1 MVLAAMGRQQD
12 ALAILRECDQT
23 SRPEM
28 MRTFLRSLCALLE
41 GERQESL
48 EAIDR
53 CLAHFPDPE
62 PRFYMVRQLAFLG
75 ESARA
80 LAELQNVLDR
90 GFLCSRMLR
99 RDPWL
104 DSLRSHAEFE
114 AIAQKSEH
122 LEREMAETFVHSGA
136 DRLLGVATLH
146 HNA

>member
-1 MVLAAMGRQQD
+1 MIDVIIAGGGLAGHFVH
-12 ALAILRECDQT
+12 IVPIE
-23 SRPEM
+23 
-28 MRTFLRSLCALLE
+28 
-41 GERQESL
+41 ES
-48 EAIDR
+48 
-53 CLAHFPDPE
+53 CLTRRRARVESPAE
-62 PRFYMVRQLAFLG
+62 VELAFLG

-136 DRLLGVATLH
+136 DRLLGVATSH